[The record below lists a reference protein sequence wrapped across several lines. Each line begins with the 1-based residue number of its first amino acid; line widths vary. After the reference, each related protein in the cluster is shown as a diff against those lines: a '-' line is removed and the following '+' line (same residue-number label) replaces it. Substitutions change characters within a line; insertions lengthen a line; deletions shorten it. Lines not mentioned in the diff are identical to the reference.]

1 MAKSAKGRKWS
12 AKVTETS
19 DALDLKAQVFELPTS
34 SRSIQT
40 APSGIEHDLGDAGI
54 FQPREQQRAQGRAQH
69 AMAAATSLDQVW
81 KAPRR
86 IPVVHG
92 DE

>member
-34 SRSIQT
+34 SRSIHR
-40 APSGIEHDLGDAGI
+40 AVGD
-54 FQPREQQRAQGRAQH
+54 
-69 AMAAATSLDQVW
+69 
-81 KAPRR
+81 
-86 IPVVHG
+86 
-92 DE
+92 